1 MKSKE
6 KGLKKKNMKK
16 KTIYIFLSL
25 IILIFAGYTFL
36 PHFVAKYYSAK
47 TFKDLNLEVKNITL
61 DNNNFEYVEGRDG
74 EPMVFVHG
82 FQSTKSYWVPYFKKL
97 HNKYKIIAMDLP
109 GHGNSSRP
117 KNQKYSLQ
125 ALSASLER
133 FIEEKKIDN
142 FHLIGTS
149 MGGGIATV
157 YAHNNPDRVKS
168 LILINPLG
176 IDQEKKS
183 DLQVL
188 MEKGKNLLFP
198 RNLEEFDEMA
208 IFLTGKPLAL
218 SAYFKKYALTQ
229 MIKNYFFFKR
239 AFKEMITTS
248 KTLDDIL
255 PKIKTKTLILIG
267 KKDKIIHPSSYEY
280 FIRLM
285 PNAQAVRFKN
295 GAHAFIGKHFNKAIV
310 SIDEFL
316 KEN

>member
-1 MKSKE
+1 M
-6 KGLKKKNMKK
+6 KKKNMKK
-16 KTIYIFLSL
+16 KAIYIFLSL
-25 IILIFAGYTFL
+25 IILIFAGYTIF
-36 PHFVAKYYSAK
+36 PHAVAKYYSAK
-47 TFKDLNLEVKNITL
+47 TFKNLDLEVKNITL
-61 DNNNFEYVEGRDG
+61 DNNNFEYVEGKTG

-82 FQSTKSYWVPYFKKL
+82 FQSTKSYWVPYFKKF
-97 HNKYKIIAMDLP
+97 HNKYKMIAMDLP

-117 KNQKYSLQ
+117 NNQKYSLQ

-133 FIEEKKIDN
+133 FIEEKKLDN

-149 MGGGIATV
+149 MGGGIATI
-157 YAHNNPDRVKS
+157 YTHNNPDKVKS

-198 RNLEEFDEMA
+198 SNLEEFDEMA
-208 IFLTGKPLAL
+208 IFITGKPLAL
-218 SAYFKKYALTQ
+218 SSYFKKHALTQ
-229 MIKNYFFFKR
+229 MVKNYFFFKR

-255 PKIKTKTLILIG
+255 PKIRTKTLILIG
-267 KKDKIIHPSSYEY
+267 KKDKVIHPASYEY

-285 PNAQAVRFKN
+285 PNAEAVRYKN
-295 GAHAFIGKHFNKAIV
+295 GAHAFIGKPFNKAAL
-310 SIDEFL
+310 SIEKFL
-316 KEN
+316 NDN